1 MYIDSKRS
9 WFMSGGTHT
18 NRCDEGIAQGS
29 VVGVL
34 LDLNA
39 RALSFYVDGAPHGP
53 VAFMDLP
60 PGEVFYPAVS
70 INHNVQLTVH
80 TGIAPPVDSDT
91 AVDDD

>member
-9 WFMSGGTHT
+9 WFMHAGSHT
-18 NRCDEGIAQGS
+18 NRCDEGIGAGS

-34 LDLNA
+34 LDLHA
-39 RALSFYVDGAPHGP
+39 HTLSFYVDGVPHGP
-53 VAFMDLP
+53 VAFVDLP

-80 TGIAPPVDSDT
+80 TGIPPPVDSDT
-91 AVDDD
+91 AADD